1 MIRVILMMDA
11 SSEFDRCLL
20 RGMMR
25 YSRENGPWSFYRL
38 SSEYQAG
45 GKSHGE
51 VVSLARQWG
60 VDAIIGR
67 CDDEDLKN
75 LDGLHIPIVLQNY
88 RNRST
93 VYSNIT
99 GDYKGTGAMAARF
112 LYGKRC
118 TDFAFFGIH
127 GVLWSD
133 ERLYGFRSEIEKY
146 GGRLFVYDSLEPGKE
161 NRSEIASWLK
171 GLPAGTAIFCCDDE
185 RALII
190 TEVCKI
196 EGISIPSRLSVLG
209 VDNDELMCCISDPP
223 ISSIQ
228 LDVEQGGYM
237 ICKHLD
243 RQIRNSASG
252 HFNVSISPVGIVE
265 RSSTGICC
273 ADSMVMQLISKI
285 ESHYME
291 DMSIE
296 SLLSDIPFSRRC
308 IECRFKKE
316 MGMGI
321 YQYIIECRVNRV
333 AQLLSTTSRTLLDIA
348 MEAGIQ
354 DYNTLCRLFKKKKG
368 CSPVEYR
375 KKF

>member
-25 YSRENGPWSFYRL
+25 YSRENGPWTFYRL

-45 GKSHGE
+45 GKSHSE
-51 VVSLARQWG
+51 VVNLARQWD

-67 CDDEDLKN
+67 CDDDDLKN
-75 LDGLHIPIVLQNY
+75 LDSLNIPIVLQNY
-88 RNRST
+88 KNRSV

-99 GDYKGTGAMAARF
+99 GDYKGTGVMAAKF
-112 LYGKRC
+112 LYSKRC

-133 ERLYGFRSEIEKY
+133 ERLYGFREEIERC
-146 GGRLFVYDSLEPGKE
+146 GGHLYVYDALEPGKE
-161 NRSEIASWLK
+161 DRSEIASWLK
-171 GLPAGTAIFCCDDE
+171 SLPAGTAIFCCDDE

-190 TEVCKI
+190 TEICKI
-196 EGISIPSRLSVLG
+196 EGLSIPSRLSVLG
-209 VDNDELMCCISDPP
+209 VDNDDLLCCISDPP
-223 ISSIQ
+223 ISSVQ

-237 ICKHLD
+237 ICKCLE
-243 RQIRNSASG
+243 RQIHNPDLG
-252 HFNVSISPVGIVE
+252 HFSVSISPVGIVE

-273 ADSMVMQLISKI
+273 ADSMVMQLVTKI

-291 DMSIE
+291 DITIE
-296 SLLSDIPFSRRC
+296 RLLEDVPLSRRC
-308 IECRFKKE
+308 IEYRFKKV

-321 YQYIIECRVNRV
+321 YQYILECRINRV
-333 AQLLSTTSRTLLDIA
+333 AQLLSTTSRPLLDIA

-368 CSPVEYR
+368 SSPNEYR
-375 KKF
+375 KKL